1 MRGSSG
7 ISRPIRRTP
16 VISTVSSKKTCF
28 LSPNSASLR
37 ALALSVA
44 AATASSLPTTILS
57 GTRMAVPFSTFSSIR
72 RSRSISSCSSAAF
85 SLSVNIFRQHHR
97 DLVALVIGQ
106 GTLAQHLNHLFELV
120 VGQLSHD
127 VLDYELTRHDGEHGA
142 NEVMRARSPHV
153 KQRRLSFRQRA
164 AFFDSLVPELQHVS
178 KHRAREAITDTTGP
192 TVGVSAISLFE
203 FHENFPFA

>member
-57 GTRMAVPFSTFSSIR
+57 GTRIAVPFSTFSSIR

-85 SLSVNIFRQHHR
+85 SLSVSG
-97 DLVALVIGQ
+97 IGNQLDFDQIPFVTCQ
-106 GTLAQHLNHLFELV
+106 GTLAKHLNHALQLV
-120 VGQLSHD
+120 VGQFTGNGLHN
-127 VLDYELTRHDGEHGA
+127 EFFRHDGEHA
-142 NEVMRARSPHV
+142 ADELMRARAPHA
-153 KQRRLSFRQRA
+153 Q
-164 AFFDSLVPELQHVS
+164 
-178 KHRAREAITDTTGP
+178 
-192 TVGVSAISLFE
+192 
-203 FHENFPFA
+203 